1 MEKSSSETSSQKIR
15 GELLMRYSVKI
26 DDKEFDIDIEYKSE
40 KYYATINGKE
50 VIIESHQL
58 ADSRSIMLLNNKSF
72 EVDVRSNGYDNAKT
86 VFVLGQE
93 IPVEI
98 ENYNLAQLKKK
109 AGMSS
114 TAKMDLSLKAPMP
127 GLVLEFKVA
136 VGDTVKKGDPLVIIE
151 AMKMENVIKASGD
164 AVIESIAIDAGQS
177 VEKGDLILE
186 FAKNE

>member
-1 MEKSSSETSSQKIR
+1 
-15 GELLMRYSVKI
+15 MRYSVKI
-26 DDKEFDIDIEYKSE
+26 EDKEFDIDIEYKSE
-40 KYYATINGKE
+40 KYIATINGKE
-50 VIIESHQL
+50 VIIESHKL
-58 ADSRSIMLLNNKSF
+58 GESRSIMLLNNKSF

-114 TAKMDLSLKAPMP
+114 ASKMDLTLKAPMP
-127 GLVLEFKVA
+127 GLILELKTT
-136 VGDTVKKGDPLVIIE
+136 VGDSVKKGDALVIIE

-164 AVIESIAIDAGQS
+164 GIIKSISVESGQS
-177 VEKGDLILE
+177 VEKGDMILE
-186 FAKNE
+186 FE